1 MDSKHY
7 SLFHSTITLIATS
20 LLMLETDQL
29 GIFVL
34 YKEHFFL
41 CLISRCDNFLNSY
54 RQDVDQVVFYQVSI
68 ELYCH
73 LQWPMNTIRPL
84 KDNSLISLMESS
96 YIR

>member
-7 SLFHSTITLIATS
+7 SLFRSTITLIATS

-41 CLISRCDNFLNSY
+41 CLISRCGNFLNSY
-54 RQDVDQVVFYQVSI
+54 RQEV
-68 ELYCH
+68 
-73 LQWPMNTIRPL
+73 
-84 KDNSLISLMESS
+84 ESRS
-96 YIR
+96 SSVLSSQHRIILPFTMANEYYSSTQG